1 MNKREFLKKAGL
13 GFAASGAPANAATQA
28 GKELS
33 ETLALSKKSRV
44 SHFNMCG
51 YAAPSVDTV
60 RIAFIG
66 VGNRGYSALKRF
78 IHLGKVEITAVA
90 DIAADKLDQAKVFLA
105 GTPHRPEFI
114 TGGADAWKRAIEREN
129 VDLVYICT
137 PWSLHAPMALHAMNH
152 GKHAAVEIPA
162 ALSLQECW
170 DLVEISEHTRKH
182 CVMLENCCYGFF
194 ELLTLNMARQN
205 YFGEIVHTE
214 GAYIHDVFESLF
226 DRSRRSDLW
235 KLKEHRRN
243 ANVYPTHGL
252 GPVSQILNINR
263 GDQYDYLVSMASDD
277 FMVGKRADELA
288 TRDPSYAEFKGHRYG
303 GNMNTTTIR
312 TKKGK
317 TILLQHDETS
327 PRVYSRTHLISG
339 THGSALQYPL
349 PGKIAKGN
357 AWLSETEIMN
367 LEQQF
372 APPIVRKI
380 GEVASKIGGHGG
392 MDFLMDWRLIDC
404 LRNGLPMEM
413 DVYDAAAWSCII
425 PLSEWSVANRSSSI
439 DVPDFTGG
447 AWRNNVP
454 VDISMTTG
462 GNTPVISQ

>member
-13 GFAASGAPANAATQA
+13 GLAAGGASASASPSA
-28 GKELS
+28 GEDLL
-33 ETLALSKKSRV
+33 ETLAFSKRSRPPL
-44 SHFNMCG
+44 FNMSG
-51 YAAPSVDTV
+51 YAAPPLDTV

-66 VGNRGYSALKRF
+66 VGNRGFSALKR
-78 IHLGKVEITAVA
+78 ITNIGKVEITSIA
-90 DIAADKLDQAKVFLA
+90 DIAADKLDQAKDFLA
-105 GTPHRPEFI
+105 GTSHDPETI
-114 TGGADAWKRAIEREN
+114 TGSGDAWKRAIERED

-137 PWSLHAPMALHAMNH
+137 PWSLHAPMALHAMEH
-152 GKHAAVEIPA
+152 GKHVAVEIPA
-162 ALSLQECW
+162 AMSLAECW
-170 DLVEISEHTRKH
+170 ALVETSERTRRH

-194 ELLTLNMARQN
+194 ELLTLNLARQN
-205 YFGEIVHTE
+205 YFGEIVHVE

-226 DRSRRSDLW
+226 DRNRRSDLW
-235 KLKEHRRN
+235 KLKEHQRN

-263 GDQYDYLVSMASDD
+263 GDQYDYLVSMAGDD
-277 FMVGKRADELA
+277 FMIGKRVEELA
-288 TRDPSYAEFKGHRYG
+288 ARDPSYAEFKGHRYG

-312 TKKGK
+312 TKRGR

-339 THGSALQYPL
+339 TAGSALQYPL
-349 PGKIAKGN
+349 PGRISKGN
-357 AWLSETEIMN
+357 AWLSESEIKE

-372 APPIVRKI
+372 APPIVKRI

-404 LRNGLPMEM
+404 LRNGLPMDM
-413 DVYDAAAWSCII
+413 DVYDAAAWSSII
-425 PLSEWSVANRSSSI
+425 PLSEWSVAHRSSSI

-447 AWRNNVP
+447 AWNTNAP
-454 VDISMTTG
+454 VDISMTKG
-462 GNTPVISQ
+462 GDTPVILR